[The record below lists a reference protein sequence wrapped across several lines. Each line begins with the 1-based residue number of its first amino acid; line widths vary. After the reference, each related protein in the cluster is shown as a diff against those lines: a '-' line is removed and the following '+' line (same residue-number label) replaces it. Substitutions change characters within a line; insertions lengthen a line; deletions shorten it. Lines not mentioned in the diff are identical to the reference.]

1 MKNLAAGVVLG
12 AVMFTAGAVFT
23 ASKSDDEV
31 LRQVRDRQQIDELM
45 WRYARALDTG
55 DAEAYAAV
63 YTPDGQFGSGANA
76 TKGREALKKMIAGTR
91 QPQAG
96 AAQGAAPAAP
106 RLPMYHTPANHQI
119 VFIDKDH
126 ARIDAYHITAVA
138 GSGRETPPRL
148 AGVGRSIDELERV
161 NGQWLIK
168 SRNVAP
174 MD

>member
-1 MKNLAAGVVLG
+1 MKQLVAGAVLG
-12 AVMFTAGAVFT
+12 AVTFTAGAVFT
-23 ASKSDDEV
+23 ASKSDDEL
-31 LRQVRDRQQIDELM
+31 LRQARDRQQIEELM

-76 TKGREALKKMIAGTR
+76 TKGREALKQMIAGPR
-91 QPQAG
+91 QRQA
-96 AAQGAAPAAP
+96 AAQPAGQPAAP
-106 RLPMYHTPANHQI
+106 RPQLYHTSANHQL

-126 ARIDAYHITAVA
+126 ARLDAYHITLAA
-138 GSGRETPPRL
+138 GAGPQTPPRV

-161 NGQWLIK
+161 NGQWLLK

-174 MD
+174 VD

>member
-1 MKNLAAGVVLG
+1 MRNLVAGVVLG

-23 ASKSDDEV
+23 ASKSDSDV
-31 LRQVRDRQQIDELM
+31 LREARDRQQIDELM

-55 DAEAYAAV
+55 NAEAYAAL
-63 YTPDGQFGSGANA
+63 YTADGQFSAGGNA
-76 TKGREALKKMIAGTR
+76 TKGRDALKQMIAGTGR
-91 QPQAG
+91 
-96 AAQGAAPAAP
+96 AAGAAPAAP
-106 RLPMYHTPANHQI
+106 RPQLYHTTANHQV

-126 ARIDAYHITAVA
+126 ARIDAYHITGAA

-148 AGVGRSIDELERV
+148 AGIGRSIDELERV

-174 MD
+174 VD

>member
-1 MKNLAAGVVLG
+1 MRNLVAGVVLG
-12 AVMFTAGAVFT
+12 AITFTAGAAFT
-23 ASKSDDEV
+23 ASKSDDDV
-31 LRQVRDRQQIDELM
+31 LRQVRDRQQIEELM

-63 YTPDGQFGSGANA
+63 YTADGQFGSGANA
-76 TKGREALKKMIAGTR
+76 TKGHEALKKMITAPR

-96 AAQGAAPAAP
+96 AQPAAP
-106 RLPMYHTPANHQI
+106 RPQIYHTSGNHQI

-126 ARIDAYHITAVA
+126 ARLDSYYITAAA
-138 GSGRETPPRL
+138 GSGRETPPRV

-168 SRNVAP
+168 VRNVAP

>member
-1 MKNLAAGVVLG
+1 MRNLIAGAVLG
-12 AVMFTAGAVFT
+12 ALTFTAGAVFT

-31 LRQVRDRQQIDELM
+31 LRQARDRAQIEELM

-55 DAEAYAAV
+55 DADGYAAL
-63 YTPDGQFGSGANA
+63 YSTDGQFSSGANA
-76 TKGREALKKMIAGTR
+76 TKGREALKQMIAGAR

-96 AAQGAAPAAP
+96 AQQAAP
-106 RLPMYHTPANHQI
+106 RPPMYHTTANHQLR
-119 VFIDKDH
+119 FIDKDH
-126 ARIDAYHITAVA
+126 ARIDAYHITMVA
-138 GSGRETPPRL
+138 GVGRETPPRV

>member
-1 MKNLAAGVVLG
+1 MKNLVAVAVLTGIVV
-12 AVMFTAGAVFT
+12 TAGAVFT

-31 LRQVRDRQQIDELM
+31 LQRARDREQIEQLM

-55 DAEAYAAV
+55 DAETYASL
-63 YTPDGQFGSGANA
+63 YTTDGQFGSGANA
-76 TKGREALKKMIAGTR
+76 TKGREALKNMIAGPR
-91 QPQAG
+91 QRQA
-96 AAQGAAPAAP
+96 AAQPAVKRP
-106 RLPMYHTPANHQI
+106 PMYHTTANHQI
-119 VFIDKDH
+119 TFADKDH
-126 ARIDAYHITAVA
+126 ARIDAYHITMVSAA
-138 GSGRETPPRL
+138 GPDTPARV

>member
-1 MKNLAAGVVLG
+1 MRNLVAGVVLG

-23 ASKSDDEV
+23 ASKSDNDV
-31 LRQVRDRQQIDELM
+31 LREVRDRQQIDELM

-63 YTPDGQFGSGANA
+63 YTVDGQFGSGATA
-76 TKGREALKKMIAGTR
+76 TKGRDALKQMIARGR

-96 AAQGAAPAAP
+96 APPAAP
-106 RLPMYHTPANHQI
+106 RPPMYHTTANHQI

-126 ARIDAYHITAVA
+126 ARIDAYHITGVA
-138 GSGRETPPRL
+138 GAGRETPPRL
-148 AGVGRSIDELERV
+148 AGIGRSIDELERV

>member
-1 MKNLAAGVVLG
+1 MKNLVASVVLG
-12 AVMFTAGAVFT
+12 SVMFTAGAVST
-23 ASKSDDEV
+23 APKSDEEA
-31 LRQVRDRQQIDELM
+31 LRQARDRAEIEELM

-55 DAEAYAAV
+55 DAEGYAAL
-63 YTPDGQFGSGANA
+63 YTTDGQFSSGANA
-76 TKGREALKKMIAGTR
+76 TKGREALKKMIAGTP

-96 AAQGAAPAAP
+96 APPAAP
-106 RLPMYHTPANHQI
+106 PPTPRPPMYHTTANHQV

-126 ARIDAYHITAVA
+126 ARIDAYHITMVA
-138 GSGRETPPRL
+138 GSGRETPPRV

-161 NGQWLIK
+161 NGRWLIK

>member
-1 MKNLAAGVVLG
+1 MRNLVAGVVLG

-23 ASKSDDEV
+23 ASKSDNDV
-31 LRQVRDRQQIDELM
+31 LREVRDRQQIDELM

-63 YTPDGQFGSGANA
+63 YTVDGQFGSGATA
-76 TKGREALKKMIAGTR
+76 TKGRDALKQMIARGR

-96 AAQGAAPAAP
+96 APPAAQP
-106 RLPMYHTPANHQI
+106 VSARPPMYHTTANHQI

-126 ARIDAYHITAVA
+126 ARIDAYHITWVA
-138 GSGRETPPRL
+138 GAGRAAPPRL
-148 AGVGRSIDELERV
+148 AGIGRSIDELERV

>member
-1 MKNLAAGVVLG
+1 MKNLIAGAVLG
-12 AVMFTAGAVFT
+12 AVMFTAGVVFT
-23 ASKSDDEV
+23 APKSDDEA
-31 LRQVRDRQQIDELM
+31 LRQARDRAQIEELM

-55 DAEAYAAV
+55 NAEAYAAL
-63 YTPDGQFGSGANA
+63 YTTDGQFSSGANA
-76 TKGREALKKMIAGTR
+76 TKGREALKQMIAGPR
-91 QPQAG
+91 QRQAG
-96 AAQGAAPAAP
+96 AEPAAP
-106 RLPMYHTPANHQI
+106 RPQLYHTTANHQV

-126 ARIDAYHITAVA
+126 ARIDAYHITMAA
-138 GSGRETPPRL
+138 GAGPQTPPRV

>member
-1 MKNLAAGVVLG
+1 MKKLVAGVVLG
-12 AVMFTAGAVFT
+12 AVTFTAGAVFT

-31 LRQVRDRQQIDELM
+31 LRQTRDRQQIEELM

-55 DAEAYAAV
+55 NAEAYAAL
-63 YTPDGQFGSGANA
+63 YTTDGQFGSGANA
-76 TKGREALKKMIAGTR
+76 TKGREALKQMIAAPR
-91 QPQAG
+91 QRQAG
-96 AAQGAAPAAP
+96 AEPAAP
-106 RLPMYHTPANHQI
+106 RPQLYHTTANHQ
-119 VFIDKDH
+119 VVVTDKDH
-126 ARIDAYHITAVA
+126 ARLDAYHITLAA
-138 GSGRETPPRL
+138 GAGPQTPPRV

>member
-1 MKNLAAGVVLG
+1 MRNLVAGVVLG

-23 ASKSDDEV
+23 ASKSNDDVVREA
-31 LRQVRDRQQIDELM
+31 RDRQEIDELM

-55 DAEAYAAV
+55 NADAYAAL
-63 YTPDGQFGSGANA
+63 YTADGQFSAGGTA

-96 AAQGAAPAAP
+96 AQPATP
-106 RLPMYHTPANHQI
+106 RPPMYHTTANHQI
-119 VFIDKDH
+119 VFTDKDH
-126 ARIDAYHITAVA
+126 ARIDAYHITLVA
-138 GSGRETPPRL
+138 GAGRETPPRV

-174 MD
+174 AD

>member
-1 MKNLAAGVVLG
+1 MRNLVAGVVLG

-23 ASKSDDEV
+23 ASKSDNDL
-31 LRQVRDRQQIDELM
+31 LRETRDRQQIDELM

-55 DAEAYAAV
+55 DGDAYAAV
-63 YTPDGQFGSGANA
+63 YTVDGQFGSGANA
-76 TKGREALKKMIAGTR
+76 TKGREALKQMVGRAR
-91 QPQAG
+91 QPQPG
-96 AAQGAAPAAP
+96 TQPAAP
-106 RLPMYHTPANHQI
+106 RPPMYHTTANHQI

-138 GSGRETPPRL
+138 GAGRETPPRL